1 MVQMRVST
9 ACVHRGDENVTVTN
23 VVVAA
28 EAAAATVITAAW
40 STALIA
46 SINSQCH
53 NSRSFM
59 VCHLEHT

>member
-28 EAAAATVITAAW
+28 EAAATVITAAW
-40 STALIA
+40 STVLIA

-59 VCHLEHT
+59 VCDLEHT